1 LFGCPGFISRCHC
14 WLKKTGNGYKRNV
27 RTDDTK
33 GKKRITNEPPIK
45 ERKKRGGI
53 TIHESRVIS
62 KALGRGKEPTTRKK
76 QEGENKF
83 IERGKG
89 DMQIATCARLK
100 AHPKLWMLL
109 FFVIRGM
116 GTSSCSSMRGKP
128 PNRNPAWLLASSSL
142 SMSFPMVM
150 YSCAARPEG

>member
-62 KALGRGKEPTTRKK
+62 KADNVG
-76 QEGENKF
+76 EGERTNNEEKA
-83 IERGKG
+83 RG
-89 DMQIATCARLK
+89 
-100 AHPKLWMLL
+100 
-109 FFVIRGM
+109 
-116 GTSSCSSMRGKP
+116 GK
-128 PNRNPAWLLASSSL
+128 
-142 SMSFPMVM
+142 
-150 YSCAARPEG
+150 